1 MRTSNLHSRTIS
13 ASSYNSI
20 TILEKSLLNTE
31 PPIQI
36 SNEPPLLQEELP
48 PIEKV
53 DTYNILVNLLPNIFN
68 QLMHFMVNIIFG
80 HFLGSVND
88 IPLLNGV
95 NFGIIY
101 NNIFLYFISFGIVQ
115 GMAVFCPNSFS
126 QKNFLLIGIQTNHVR
141 IIVMGIFIVFFFI
154 TFFFGKHLLIF
165 LSGSNDHFID
175 IAYTYVLFSEIGNF
189 FEMYFEIHCKYC
201 ESQLFYKPIVHTLVI
216 SIVANFILCFF
227 FISYFNWGAIGAAMA
242 FNLTNMLKFLYV
254 YFAVEYI
261 NPYPLSNFWFKKEI
275 LDFTIFKEVFKICFM
290 SMLITYS
297 EYLGYALSNIFSV
310 RLSQLSY
317 ATYNV
322 IGNVYLITYPIS
334 LGVNNTVTILTSYF
348 FGLKQKNNIVKSML
362 YIIFYSFLMNVPIWG
377 IFTFFRK
384 GMTRFFSESKEIYE
398 KNDLLSLYIINSC
411 TQIFDTLQNALQGQL
426 RGIEILDILS
436 YGTFI
441 IFLIGMP
448 SFNYFFAFT
457 CGWDVKGVFASELVS
472 YFLMFALL
480 FYWLMYRIDLDK
492 ICAEEEEKEEDTNKI
507 EMKEISN

>member
-1 MRTSNLHSRTIS
+1 MRHSSIQSRNHSKIS
-13 ASSYNSI
+13 CSSI
-20 TILEKSLLNTE
+20 TIVERNSLLSILNLNSPSPFPENSSNLLENPTE
-31 PPIQI
+31 SPFIQDD
-36 SNEPPLLQEELP
+36 NP

-53 DTYNILVNLLPNIFN
+53 DSYNILLNLLPNIFN
-68 QLMHFMVNIIFG
+68 QLMHFLVNIIFG

-126 QKNFLLIGIQTNHVR
+126 QKNYNLIGIQTNLVR
-141 IIVMGIFIVFFFI
+141 IIVLCVFTIFFFI
-154 TFFFGKHLLIF
+154 TLFFGKSLLCL
-165 LSGSNDHFID
+165 LSGSNDEHFID
-175 IAYTYVLFSEIGNF
+175 IAYTYVLYSEIGNF
-189 FEMYFEIHCKYC
+189 FEMYFSIHSKFC
-201 ESQLFYKPIVHTLVI
+201 ESQLFYKPIVHTLII
-216 SIVANFILCFF
+216 SIIANFIMCFL
-227 FISYFNWGAIGAAMA
+227 FISYFHLGERGAALA
-242 FNLTNMLKFLYV
+242 FDITNILKFIYIFCAVNYV
-254 YFAVEYI
+254 
-261 NPYPLSNFWFKKEI
+261 NPYPQSNFWFKKEI

-348 FGLKQKNNIVKSML
+348 FGLKQKNNIVKSTL

-480 FYWLMYRIDLDK
+480 F
-492 ICAEEEEKEEDTNKI
+492 
-507 EMKEISN
+507 